1 MSDSVSWGRRR
12 NGQRKGLK
20 AFERTL
26 AVVAIAISGAGTGT
40 LAGGCAAVG
49 AHRLPTSPHLAHL
62 TEAQVFAMAPPA
74 AWPNPGPDDP
84 RNASV
89 QVACGVGPR
98 LAEGTIYGAVS
109 VQGRPSP
116 GSVAPFNVS
125 LVLDRS
131 GSMSGQPFDNMLRA
145 AASFI
150 SQLRDGDRVSVVV
163 FSDGVYEAV
172 PPVVVGPSTR
182 SAALAQVAALR
193 DGGGTFLSGGLL
205 AGLAQVFGS
214 FSEWQVNQVVLFSD
228 GQPNIGIT
236 DTNALAAI
244 AERAAE
250 HGVGVTTIGFGHLHD
265 ELLMQTLADAG
276 GGTYHYVENPGDIP
290 QIFQRE
296 ATAMLRT
303 AVRSTYVAV
312 DVPPSMVVDDVLGYD
327 YIRGPGGRLYV
338 RMGGIPFGEER
349 YVVLKMRP
357 QGQPSAILPLTVS
370 YADLT
375 RRARFQVGC
384 APTFTAAAG
393 GNETWA
399 LELAGR
405 AEAAWGLAEA
415 MGWADTNS
423 EVFAI
428 SQLAHTRGIIA
439 SLRERIGPGALAAED
454 QMLEGAQGRLGFAVA
469 SGAASSFLS
478 GGMRGLVSFGTK
490 TAVDNTAAV
499 AASKVDASFRPL
511 VRAGVQMTFYGQPA
525 MRYSARAQ
533 RPFKL
538 YDLGKSNRYKQARF
552 DAYVMM
558 RVRPGR

>member
-1 MSDSVSWGRRR
+1 M
-12 NGQRKGLK
+12 GLGG
-20 AFERTL
+20 L
-26 AVVAIAISGAGTGT
+26 NPSLVAAAIVIATSAAGAAA
-40 LAGGCAAVG
+40 LLGGCATVA
-49 AHRLPTSPHLAHL
+49 AHRLPTSPHLANL
-62 TEAQVFAMAPPA
+62 TEAQVFAMAPAA

-84 RNASV
+84 QHASV

-98 LAEGTIYGAVS
+98 LAEGTIYAAVS
-109 VQGRPSP
+109 VQGRPST
-116 GSVAPFNVS
+116 GTAAPFNVS

-145 AASFI
+145 ASSFI
-150 SQLRDGDRVSVVV
+150 SQLRDGDRLSVVV

-172 PPVVVGPSTR
+172 PPMLVSPATR

-205 AGLAQVFGS
+205 AGLAQVFSS
-214 FSEWQVNQVVLFSD
+214 FSEWQLNQVVVFSD
-228 GQPNIGIT
+228 GQPNVGIT

-276 GGTYHYVENPGDIP
+276 GGTYYYVENPGDIP

-338 RMGGIPFGEER
+338 RMGGVPFGEER
-349 YVVLKMRP
+349 YVVLKMHP
-357 QGQPSAILPLTVS
+357 QGQAQPSATLPLAVS

-375 RRARFQVGC
+375 RRARFQVAC
-384 APTFTAAAG
+384 APTFTATAG
-393 GNETWA
+393 GSEGWA

-428 SQLAHTRGIIA
+428 SQLAYTRGIIA
-439 SLRERIGPGALAAED
+439 SIRERIGPRALTSED
-454 QMLEGAQGRLGFAVA
+454 QMLEGAQARLGFSVA
-469 SGAASSFLS
+469 SGATTSFLN
-478 GGMRGLVSFGTK
+478 GGLRGLVNFGTK

-499 AASKVDASFRPL
+499 AASKVDAAFRPL
-511 VRAGVQMTFYGQPA
+511 VRAGVQMSFYGQPA

-538 YDLGKSNRYKQARF
+538 YDHGRSNRYKQARF